1 LLEFETVTHI
11 FPDGTKALNNV
22 SLIVPKGQFC
32 VFLGPSGAGK
42 STILST
48 VNGLV
53 MPSEGKI
60 TLDGTPIDLES
71 FKEVRSRIGMI
82 HQHLHLVQ
90 RLSVLHN
97 VLAGLL
103 PTTPTWKVL
112 LKLFSIAQQRTACRL
127 IAEVELEEQQIYRR
141 ASELSG
147 GQQQRV
153 AIARAFI
160 NEPDVVVA
168 DEPVASIDPTVSRHV
183 LGLLRN
189 ASRQRK
195 TTVLCSLHQVEFAQ
209 EFADRIIGLNQG
221 KVVFDGPPVDLTS
234 EHLQK
239 IYRGKNKDSFKS
251 PDNSKNHT
259 NDNIVGPDENRKS
272 IQLTQFDG
280 LRPAS

>member
-1 LLEFETVTHI
+1 
-11 FPDGTKALNNV
+11 
-22 SLIVPKGQFC
+22 
-32 VFLGPSGAGK
+32 
-42 STILST
+42 
-48 VNGLV
+48 